1 LPATGEKVG
10 VGVPEVIVY
19 AAEAT
24 AELVSPLCVQS
35 ASRTEVAVT
44 EMALAYLVEEVVGV
58 VPVVPAVRV

>member
-1 LPATGEKVG
+1 VAT
-10 VGVPEVIVY
+10 VIVY

-24 AELVSPLCVQS
+24 EELVSPLYAQS

-44 EMALAYLVEEVVGV
+44 AMALVYRVELVVGV